1 MAQTKEVAKAAKLDL
16 AVLANDSKDV
26 SGFGN
31 LDLSRDLAIL
41 TCQETLQSLT
51 STYYNPIVLNLIRQ
65 KRNTLKGLKLDSSII
80 LSHKKSVIHL
90 T

>member
-1 MAQTKEVAKAAKLDL
+1 MAKAQAVAKAAKALDL
-16 AVLANDSKDV
+16 AVLASDSKDA

-31 LDLSRDLAIL
+31 L
-41 TCQETLQSLT
+41 TCQEILQSLT

-65 KRNTLKGLKLDSSII
+65 KRNMLKGLKLDSSII
-80 LSHKKSVIHL
+80 LSHKRSVIHL